1 MKKMMKSLMAAI
13 GVALLM
19 TGSVFAA
26 DVATIG
32 DVEALKAFAVAVNGG
47 KSYEGDTVTLSADLD
62 LTGVEWTPIG
72 VGTRSSKSYTGKAF
86 KGTFD
91 GGNHTISGLTITSTD
106 SDDAAVGLFG
116 VVDGGTVKNLKL
128 DAVNINV
135 ASSDLAG
142 GAIGLMVNN
151 AKAENI
157 TVGGSIVGND
167 GVGGIAGRLII
178 SGTISSC
185 TNNASV
191 TSSYGGIGGIVG
203 KAYYEDG
210 ANTALFASVDKCVNN
225 GTITAPMYVGGI
237 VGLARANVTGCIN
250 NGVVVGGT
258 QTGGIVGQLIA
269 AGTVSNNENNA
280 KISGKNHLGGIIG
293 DYSQTP
299 AYTYYNVTIANNIN
313 RGELAAT
320 EQRAAI
326 LGCNNIDGF
335 TAMTASGNVSFYNAE
350 GLELFGNPEDMV
362 IDSTN
367 MFNPAMTL
375 SDFVQKVVAGNG
387 VFDGNGATVQI
398 TPVSGDARTE
408 TKEGLP
414 DRLQKYTNPEVYYAQ
429 YQRFGNLTDVSIS
442 NLKFVFV
449 PAPVTVVDAWNTAG
463 ATTTADNINGELQL
477 LNAGNVTFINCS
489 FEKISVSPINATAV
503 SVSGC
508 SFNGLDAY
516 AIKDIKAST
525 VTVADTTFA
534 DCNGGFW
541 MNAAPAVLSVIGNT
555 FANVGRRGAIQFSAN
570 GDYSSTEMTVT
581 GNNVTGGAFL
591 WQLNPTVTYEQ
602 VSAIL
607 DTAKNTYGTAYVSG
621 STEPKPPVARIGDVT
636 YATLEAAFAAAT
648 EGQTIT
654 LLQDAAPALTSQRAI
669 TKAAV
674 IDLGGKT
681 LTLTEDDLYFG
692 TTTFQNG
699 NIVVDSSVKPSTAV
713 FWMFANQT
721 LTFDNVKVVAT
732 GVTGT
737 YLIGLDGNNSDLN
750 LLNGSEL
757 LVENTTA
764 LDLDII
770 CVNAST
776 GNDIVIDN
784 SKINVTNL
792 DGRVLFRGNYT
803 IKGNSE
809 INLEGITKAGIR
821 IEAGQTLSIEDTAKV
836 TIAGEPRDGGIHLT
850 DVTAAYTKAD
860 TATVTATINKPYQL
874 SGEGTEASP
883 YLIQN
888 IDDLIFFRDSV
899 NAGETKYSAPG
910 VYVALGADIDL
921 TGVNWEP
928 IGNVGY
934 DNKYAPVDSTKV
946 FRGIFNG
953 NGKIISN
960 LTMTKNMN
968 EGADAEANLG
978 LFGIT
983 GEGAVIK
990 NLTITNVTITTD
1002 GRNVGALAAFA
1013 YKTTLD
1019 AITVNGYIRIKGG
1032 NNVAGVCAMTRYHA
1046 MSATNITV
1054 VGNDGSV
1061 IEGNNIVG
1069 GIFAEIAPNG
1079 SAQTFNNLSVENVAI
1094 NGKGG
1099 VGGIVGLLTLG
1110 TVENATVK
1118 NVAITANT
1126 LYNGDAM
1133 GRIRMGSVAG
1143 LLGGASATII
1153 NATVDNVT
1161 AKNLDGNAVVL
1172 PVIGANY
1179 DASSNATEAKIGDK
1193 YYATFAK
1200 AYAAA
1205 QAGETITLLADIAAT
1220 EVILLDK
1227 NLTINGN
1234 GHKVTSSA
1242 TRVFRVTTAN
1252 TEVTLN
1258 GVNIVSTAVRVGT
1271 NDIRG
1276 ISIDIVDNVALT
1288 LTNCSVDFTDASA
1301 NDWAYAVNVTGGN
1314 NHILTVNGGIYEGAN
1329 VINVRG
1335 ANHTVTV
1342 QNATLNS
1349 MYPNNDQYYGAGIW
1363 VEEEKGSSV
1372 TATNNTFNG
1381 ANAVAFNLGTGT
1393 ALTESNNIDN
1403 TTRCVAKVGA
1413 QYYATLAEALA
1424 AAQGSENIVIELLA
1438 DATLDIT
1445 AWETLAI
1452 GGDATETITING
1464 NGKTLTFNKL
1474 NSDWNHIVTKNDAKL
1489 ILNDMTITDSGYN
1502 NGPWNRYDINFACD
1516 VELNNVTSTKALA
1529 FKADATLNDVAVTE
1543 TNDAYAIWI
1552 QSNGQDVAI
1561 DGLTVNS
1568 AGRGIKIDE
1577 QYVDAASKVELSVK
1591 DATFTT
1597 AKKAAIVVKSAAG
1610 ADITL
1615 ENVDI
1620 SGVAADNVNAVWND
1634 EDSAA
1639 VYGNITITGGT
1650 LAQEGVANFVAT
1662 VGKDDQISAYYS
1674 DLHAAMVAAKAG
1686 DTVKLIADVDLAGKT
1701 WEPVSFKGAFDGQ
1714 NKTISNLT
1722 INKPG
1727 VSNTGFI
1734 TSLNG
1739 SFKNVIFTNPTVTG
1753 GENTGVVAG
1762 RAGGSAALA
1771 ENITIN
1777 GTIKVET
1784 THSGYAR
1791 AGGIVGGWGYGN
1803 YKNITVDGGDA
1814 SVSYIKHTGGGDG
1827 RYVAGIVGHADDV
1840 DSYENC
1846 VVKNITIS
1854 GGWLC
1859 GGIAGPGPSD
1869 GVATGCAVENIK
1881 MNADYSGGMFGW
1893 YFGNG
1898 TIEDSSIKNVE
1909 FTDGT
1914 SCNGA
1919 IGGYSANPDANV
1931 DNVVVENVVNGGKPL
1946 LEHVAAIGT
1955 TYYMS
1960 LQAAVD
1966 AAQDGE
1972 TVALIADVNESIVV
1986 AGKAVTLDLNGKT
1999 VSGVEGSYDTVYIE
2013 DADLTVQDS
2022 GKTGKIV
2029 CKDGPIYDAVYLG
2042 ANANFTLNGGTLES
2056 DKDDVI
2062 YVAGSGSSV
2071 AIINGTINGSNALT
2085 AWNGASTISGGIIT
2099 GKLLV
2104 QEPATLS
2111 VTGGTFT
2118 VDPSEFAAYGYGA
2131 TDNGDGTWT
2140 VGVMAKNIFI
2150 GETAYLTLDEAFKA
2164 ATENAVIEIKAAGEY
2179 IWPATAIPAGVTVK
2193 GAVDGV
2199 VATTDGKT
2207 IINATILTV
2216 ENIDFAAHNY
2226 AAFISNP
2233 ATTAM
2238 TFTDCSFTPSSPE
2251 LYAICVDTAAEDAVF
2266 TFNNCVFNGF
2276 ATFTSKVGTLD
2287 VNGGEINAGFVVRQD
2302 ATIDGVEFAEDARVQ
2317 LGTTDTVTDV
2327 NVTITGCTVADT
2339 NGDGNVPAVKDLV
2352 NETNT
2357 AIGSGNVVIVDGDV
2371 IYGAVAKIGDTYYET
2386 LAAALAAAQDG
2397 ETVEL
2402 LWAEGNAPIAM
2413 NGSVYG
2419 KSVTITGSATVD
2431 WSKGFLFVGR
2441 GGEGNGTVIFDNAN
2455 LESASNNASTGIH
2468 VSGREK
2474 NTNNKYDGTVVI
2486 NNSTIVLDYLIDKGA
2501 MTMTNSTLTVKNG
2514 FAVGGRPASETE
2526 SGVDATATFDLTN
2539 GSTLIVNNHNGM
2551 GLGYEAIGIMNID
2564 GTSTFKCTQSFLV
2577 TGKGALNVAKGGK
2590 VEFTGA
2596 VKTLTVN
2603 GALASAGDVSADI
2616 VAGENADIEISGGVY
2631 TQDVNEWCVE
2641 GHVALKNFSDKYV
2654 VGVAPAAEV
2663 ENLGAT
2669 TVAAGGYTVV
2679 TPFGGSNS
2687 TSDPM
2692 ELPFVMKYV
2701 AVETPE
2707 AGAASPYADWYGDF
2721 VISFSGLKNGSI
2733 SGAGCYLAGHYGTFG
2748 WVKVPVDN
2756 LTIEN
2761 GVRYPVML
2769 STLGNGQKYDYIC
2782 GGVDTFL
2789 CAMYLPESV
2798 LGANPDLKVKLE
2810 LCVVDNSAGG
2820 SAAQQALAT
2829 TDSPYA
2835 YQSAVKEFGA
2845 QDFIDV
2851 ELPEVEVVDIK
2862 NTLTDSDPDLTFALN
2877 FAIKDMEN
2885 LTEEYLEKLFAKY
2898 GNYYTDYV
2906 LTISGLSQESVTFN
2920 ANGNADGYLAGQ
2932 YDAWSQNWVSVP
2944 FDDVTVENG
2953 QSLYIMEYAAKLMG
2967 QQGLRFT
2974 LAEVAEIVQNFDCG
2988 VYFTPEFLAA
2998 NPDLKV
3004 DLELKVFTEDQ
3015 NGNKINDISVATNT
3029 FDKDDFGV
3037 AAVVAEDKQTKYF
3050 ATLQAAVDAAKNG
3063 ETVNLLATCAENVIV
3078 TQNPDIA
3085 FTIEGNGNVMTGTI
3099 TVDGKSSAY
3108 PAAGLT
3114 IKNIAFD
3121 ATEITKDASI
3131 NLGGGNNTRYT
3142 SNVTVLDCSFID
3154 SNSDKDKAAVKNYT
3168 GGCKNLTVSG
3178 CSAQGMHSL
3187 IQVKGVAGITV
3198 SDIVIVECKNG
3209 ISVGTSTGVTI
3220 AKADIDVAGYGFRAD
3235 GSGAYDAIVEDCKIT
3250 AELPVVIRKNTADGY
3265 ALTLNGENELNGT
3278 NGNAYAVVF
3287 TNGDDGTYEIPAGN
3301 FIYTNNGNEVKVYPV
3316 SAYVAEVGG
3325 KKYVELE
3332 KALKAL
3338 SDGATL
3344 KLLADIEIDGTWDC
3358 RFNGAKITADNVKI
3372 NGNGKTIKLTGT
3384 VDDKNWNTVFRFE
3397 GKGVWVQNLTLDVS
3411 EAKGV
3416 QRGITAKFDIA
3427 VIQSTFIGNG
3437 TTSKYG
3443 LIFGEGAGN
3452 EIGGLEINV
3461 IASTFK
3467 DWTYGVADNRN
3478 GQDVR
3483 YINMDAN
3490 VFDNANVIVSAS
3502 KTVYF
3507 DNNKMDGGYVNISSY
3522 TVPNDLSVRALNS
3535 KVDADFAGQNRIVA
3549 DRIANAYGFLTPVA
3563 EDEKGKLYL
3572 FLDEAINAGSA
3583 IKIRDNINTDS
3594 AFVISKQITIDL
3606 NGKTIATTENDKSG
3620 DGVFRVVDGGDL
3632 TIEDGSADKSGTING
3647 VGGNNYNIAV
3657 WADGGKV
3664 TINGGNF
3671 TNVGATD
3678 ENGNNHFDLIY
3689 AKNGGEVVINDGK
3702 FVCESP
3708 AWTLNIHDGSRQDSS
3723 ITVNG
3728 GTFVGFDPRNNA
3740 AETAGTTFM
3749 GEGKYTFAE
3758 GGNYIVVTPEDY
3770 ILNDVSSD
3778 SATVNE
3784 IDSLLAGAVT
3794 VTKDGEKY
3802 VATATYTFK
3811 VTAVDTVNP
3820 ENSPYELTGGT
3831 LRPGKTVAVK
3841 YIDLAT
3847 GEESWDKPE
3856 SDTVTFKLV
3865 IK

>member
-13 GVALLM
+13 GVALTI

-442 NLKFVFV
+442 NVKFVFV

-654 LLQDAAPALTSQRAI
+654 LLQDATPALTSQRAI

-750 LLNGSEL
+750 LLNGSEI

-821 IEAGQTLSIEDTAKV
+821 IEAGQTLSIEDTASV
-836 TIAGEPRDGGIHLT
+836 TITGEPRDGGIHLT
-850 DVTAAYTKAD
+850 DVTATYTKAD
-860 TATVTATINKPYQL
+860 TATV
-874 SGEGTEASP
+874 
-883 YLIQN
+883 
-888 IDDLIFFRDSV
+888 
-899 NAGETKYSAPG
+899 SA
-910 VYVALGADIDL
+910 
-921 TGVNWEP
+921 
-928 IGNVGY
+928 
-934 DNKYAPVDSTKV
+934 
-946 FRGIFNG
+946 
-953 NGKIISN
+953 
-960 LTMTKNMN
+960 
-968 EGADAEANLG
+968 
-978 LFGIT
+978 
-983 GEGAVIK
+983 
-990 NLTITNVTITTD
+990 
-1002 GRNVGALAAFA
+1002 
-1013 YKTTLD
+1013 
-1019 AITVNGYIRIKGG
+1019 TVNR
-1032 NNVAGVCAMTRYHA
+1032 
-1046 MSATNITV
+1046 
-1054 VGNDGSV
+1054 
-1061 IEGNNIVG
+1061 
-1069 GIFAEIAPNG
+1069 P
-1079 SAQTFNNLSVENVAI
+1079 AI
-1094 NGKGG
+1094 
-1099 VGGIVGLLTLG
+1099 
-1110 TVENATVK
+1110 
-1118 NVAITANT
+1118 
-1126 LYNGDAM
+1126 
-1133 GRIRMGSVAG
+1133 
-1143 LLGGASATII
+1143 
-1153 NATVDNVT
+1153 
-1161 AKNLDGNAVVL
+1161 
-1172 PVIGANY
+1172 
-1179 DASSNATEAKIGDK
+1179 AKIGDTP
-1193 YYATFAK
+1193 YYTLADAV
-1200 AYAAA
+1200 AAA
-1205 QAGETITLLADIAAT
+1205 QASDE
-1220 EVILLDK
+1220 
-1227 NLTINGN
+1227 
-1234 GHKVTSSA
+1234 
-1242 TRVFRVTTAN
+1242 
-1252 TEVTLN
+1252 
-1258 GVNIVSTAVRVGT
+1258 IV
-1271 NDIRG
+1271 
-1276 ISIDIVDNVALT
+1276 
-1288 LTNCSVDFTDASA
+1288 
-1301 NDWAYAVNVTGGN
+1301 
-1314 NHILTVNGGIYEGAN
+1314 
-1329 VINVRG
+1329 
-1335 ANHTVTV
+1335 
-1342 QNATLNS
+1342 
-1349 MYPNNDQYYGAGIW
+1349 
-1363 VEEEKGSSV
+1363 
-1372 TATNNTFNG
+1372 
-1381 ANAVAFNLGTGT
+1381 
-1393 ALTESNNIDN
+1393 
-1403 TTRCVAKVGA
+1403 
-1413 QYYATLAEALA
+1413 
-1424 AAQGSENIVIELLA
+1424 LLA
-1438 DATLDIT
+1438 DATV
-1445 AWETLAI
+1445 EGTLALPAGI
-1452 GGDATETITING
+1452 KLTSNGKTING
-1464 NGKTLTFNKL
+1464 SIRMLGDLEL
-1474 NSDWNHIVTKNDAKL
+1474 
-1489 ILNDMTITDSGYN
+1489 
-1502 NGPWNRYDINFACD
+1502 NGP
-1516 VELNNVTSTKALA
+1516 L
-1529 FKADATLNDVAVTE
+1529 
-1543 TNDAYAIWI
+1543 
-1552 QSNGQDVAI
+1552 
-1561 DGLTVNS
+1561 
-1568 AGRGIKIDE
+1568 
-1577 QYVDAASKVELSVK
+1577 
-1591 DATFTT
+1591 
-1597 AKKAAIVVKSAAG
+1597 
-1610 ADITL
+1610 
-1615 ENVDI
+1615 
-1620 SGVAADNVNAVWND
+1620 
-1634 EDSAA
+1634 
-1639 VYGNITITGGT
+1639 TITGGLWVGTTDGHLTAT
-1650 LAQEGVANFVAT
+1650 LSGDKLTASYFVFQRGTYTIDADIDAVYGYLSFEAT
-1662 VGKDDQISAYYS
+1662 FEVNSTIHTTGSNGEVLYINGNVTLNDGAVLDS
-1674 DLHAAMVAAKAG
+1674 DNSVFVCNDNAV
-1686 DTVKLIADVDLAGKT
+1686 
-1701 WEPVSFKGAFDGQ
+1701 
-1714 NKTISNLT
+1714 LT
-1722 INKPG
+1722 LKPG
-1727 VSNTGFI
+1727 STVDSNVKITTSGAKVNVDATGMTAGATANI
-1734 TSLNG
+1734 TG
-1739 SFKNVIFTNPTVTG
+1739 TVT
-1753 GENTGVVAG
+1753 N
-1762 RAGGSAALA
+1762 S
-1771 ENITIN
+1771 
-1777 GTIKVET
+1777 
-1784 THSGYAR
+1784 
-1791 AGGIVGGWGYGN
+1791 
-1803 YKNITVDGGDA
+1803 
-1814 SVSYIKHTGGGDG
+1814 
-1827 RYVAGIVGHADDV
+1827 
-1840 DSYENC
+1840 
-1846 VVKNITIS
+1846 
-1854 GGWLC
+1854 
-1859 GGIAGPGPSD
+1859 
-1869 GVATGCAVENIK
+1869 
-1881 MNADYSGGMFGW
+1881 
-1893 YFGNG
+1893 GNG
-1898 TIEDSSIKNVE
+1898 TV
-1909 FTDGT
+1909 
-1914 SCNGA
+1914 A
-1919 IGGYSANPDANV
+1919 IVNSDMFVAQI
-1931 DNVVVENVVNGGKPL
+1931 VNGKIVLVGY
-1946 LEHVAAIGT
+1946 VAKIGEQKYT
-1955 TYYMS
+1955 S
-1960 LQAAVD
+1960 LQSAIEAV
-1966 AAQDGE
+1966 QNGE
-1972 TVALIADVNESIVV
+1972 TVALLADVDVTTPAYVQNALNHARNVNF
-1986 AGKAVTLDLNGKT
+1986 TLDLNGKT
-1999 VSGVEGSYDTVYIE
+1999 LTANTGNSVFRFNIANSGATSDVAITIKNGKVVAGASTWCALMASGISADVKAVMNLE
-2013 DADLTVQDS
+2013 DLTVEASKAGDLAIKAWANGVVNASNVTVNATNAAGGFYAVGGEIVLNDCTVNQKGLHTAPYLSMAFAVSDS
-2022 GKTGKIV
+2022 GKMTVNSGTYSAEPTAAAEGYNQGTTHGSWV
-2029 CKDGPIYDAVYLG
+2029 GGVMNSG
-2042 ANANFTLNGGTLES
+2042 GTLIINGGTFSNGNFGEDSLATAARGLIFGDTAS
-2056 DKDDVI
+2056 NI
-2062 YVAGSGSSV
+2062 R
-2071 AIINGTINGSNALT
+2071 IN
-2085 AWNGASTISGGIIT
+2085 
-2099 GKLLV
+2099 
-2104 QEPATLS
+2104 
-2111 VTGGTFT
+2111 GGTFNALKSVIDYQNNLGVQPNPNIVIAGGTFSADPT
-2118 VDPSEFAAYGYGA
+2118 VVTSYGGVEIAEGYVV
-2131 TDNGDGTWT
+2131 TKNNGVWT
-2140 VGVMAKNIFI
+2140 VAKAVAKI
-2150 GETAYLTLDEAFKA
+2150 GAGYYTNLVDAFKA
-2164 ATENAVIEIKAAGEY
+2164 ATEGCTIEILSDVTIDYKWDCRDYATGGSHSQFKESVTINGNGHTLKFTGTVNDSNWNTIFRFEENATVNNLTVDISEATGAQRVISAKKSLTVDGLTVVGSAKYGIIFGEGASAADLAAAEIVVKNSTLTGTRRAISDNEGGKDVKSVAITDNTLNANVYASASESITFNNNTAAGEVDLRSYTAENVLSVEAKGNTLNAGVKNY
-2179 IWPATAIPAGVTVK
+2179 IYAKNIDAQEGFTAERVPTTVSTYEQLIAALAEDNAYVVLANDITATATQSSGYGKAGIVVEAGDVLDGNDKTLTINGANATWDCAIAMRGGEVKNLTIAGAMRGVFMPGANSDVVIDNCKFQDVIYTFNSDDGSKDYTVTIKNTELNGWTSFSDVHKAVVFDTCTFAK
-2193 GAVDGV
+2193 GNGYAYCRPYQ
-2199 VATTDGKT
+2199 ATTFK
-2207 IINATILTV
+2207 
-2216 ENIDFAAHNY
+2216 
-2226 AAFISNP
+2226 
-2233 ATTAM
+2233 
-2238 TFTDCSFTPSSPE
+2238 DCSFSGDFEIDCSRVADNK
-2251 LYAICVDTAAEDAVF
+2251 LA
-2266 TFNNCVFNGF
+2266 FNGCTYNGQ
-2276 ATFTSKVGTLD
+2276 AITSENAFDLFGDGAKVL
-2287 VNGGEINAGFVVRQD
+2287 VNGAPADYTKVAQVGDNYYTSIN
-2302 ATIDGVEFAEDARVQ
+2302 
-2317 LGTTDTVTDV
+2317 
-2327 NVTITGCTVADT
+2327 
-2339 NGDGNVPAVKDLV
+2339 
-2352 NETNT
+2352 
-2357 AIGSGNVVIVDGDV
+2357 
-2371 IYGAVAKIGDTYYET
+2371 
-2386 LAAALAAAQDG
+2386 AALAAAQNDAV
-2397 ETVEL
+2397 VEL

-2419 KSVTITGSATVD
+2419 KSVTITGTATVD

-2455 LESASNNASTGIH
+2455 LASASNNASTGIH

-2551 GLGYEAIGIMNID
+2551 GLGYEAIGVMTID
-2564 GTSTFKCTQSFLV
+2564 STSTFECTQSFLV

-2641 GHVALKNFSDKYV
+2641 GCAALPNLNDEYV
-2654 VGVAPAAEV
+2654 VGVKPTATV
-2663 ENLGAT
+2663 NNLGAMTIPANEYYIYNGSLT
-2669 TVAAGGYTVV
+2669 TGTE
-2679 TPFGGSNS
+2679 
-2687 TSDPM
+2687 PM
-2692 ELPFVMKYV
+2692 PLNFVMQFV
-2701 AVETPE
+2701 ADQKAEDMAE
-2707 AGAASPYADWYGDF
+2707 SPFAQWFADF
-2721 VISFSGLKNGSI
+2721 VITFEGIEGDSFDPS
-2733 SGAGCYLAGHYGTFG
+2733 GCYLAGYYGSTDSWDG
-2748 WVKVPVDN
+2748 LWVKIPVDGL
-2756 LTIEN
+2756 LTKVDE

-2769 STLGNGQKYDYIC
+2769 GVGMGQTYDYIC
-2782 GGVDTFL
+2782 SGVQAFS
-2789 CAMYLPESV
+2789 CAMYIPDDILA
-2798 LGANPDLKVKLE
+2798 ANPNLKVKLE
-2810 LCVVDNSAGG
+2810 LNVVDSSKGAD
-2820 SAAQQALAT
+2820 SAANALVAGENIFKASET
-2829 TDSPYA
+2829 EYTA
-2835 YQSAVKEFGA
+2835 E
-2845 QDFIDV
+2845 DFIDV

-2877 FAIKDMEN
+2877 FKIKDMEN

-2920 ANGNADGYLAGQ
+2920 ANGDADGYLAGQ

-2944 FDDVTVENG
+2944 FDDVIVENG

-3015 NGNKINDISVATNT
+3015 NGNKINDISVATKT

-3037 AAVVAEDKQTKYF
+3037 AAVVAEGKQTKYF
-3050 ATLQAAVDAAKNG
+3050 ATLAEAFTDVENGETVMILAPGTYALTTSGKNITVTGAVDGVVFDNIGKKNMGGANVTFNNVTFDYYPNVDYTGLQHSGDLVYNNCTFDGQVFLYGASETFNNCTFNQNSANAYNVWTYTADVVNFNECTFNSAGKSVLVYNENSAEFNTVNVAKCEFIASASVDGKAAIEMDSSLTAGINLTIDASTTATGFGSGNVSGNSLWNNKKGNSTDANNDITVVVNGETVLAPVTFVAKIGNVGYITLQAAVDAAKNG
-3063 ETVNLLATCAENVIV
+3063 ETVDLLAACVENVTV
-3078 TQNPDIA
+3078 AQNPDIA
-3085 FTIEGNGNVMTGTI
+3085 FTIEGNGNEMTGTI

-3121 ATEITKDASI
+3121 ATEITKDASV
-3131 NLGGGNNTRYT
+3131 NLGGSNNTRYT
-3142 SNVTVLDCSFID
+3142 SNVTVLDCSFVD
-3154 SNSDKDKAAVKNYT
+3154 LNSDKDKAAVKNYT

-3198 SDIVIVECKNG
+3198 SDIEIAECKNG

-3220 AKADIDVAGYGFRAD
+3220 ARADIDVDGYGFRAD

-3301 FIYTNNGNEVKVYPV
+3301 FIYANNGNEVKVYPV

-3332 KALKAL
+3332 EALKAL

-3358 RFNGAKITADNVKI
+3358 RNNGAKITANNVKI

-3572 FLDEAINAGSA
+3572 FLDEAINAGSV
-3583 IKIRDNINTDS
+3583 ITIRDNINTDS
-3594 AFVISKQITIDL
+3594 AFVVNKQIAIDL

-3632 TIEDGSADKSGTING
+3632 TIEDGSADKAGTING

-3820 ENSPYELTGGT
+3820 EKSEYELTGGT
-3831 LRPGKTVAVK
+3831 LRPGKSVKVK
-3841 YIDLAT
+3841 YIDLVT
-3847 GEESWDKPE
+3847 GTESWDKPE
-3856 SDTVTFKLV
+3856 ADTVTFKLV

>member
-1 MKKMMKSLMAAI
+1 MKKMLKSLMAAI

-26 DVATIG
+26 TTVTIG

-91 GGNHTISGLTITSTD
+91 GGNHTISGLTITSTA
-106 SDDAAVGLFG
+106 SADAAVGLFG

-167 GVGGIAGRLII
+167 GVGGIVGRLII

-442 NLKFVFV
+442 NVKFVFV

-654 LLQDAAPALTSQRAI
+654 LLQDATPALTSQRAI

-750 LLNGSEL
+750 LLNGSEI

-821 IEAGQTLSIEDTAKV
+821 IEAGQTLSIEDTASV
-836 TIAGEPRDGGIHLT
+836 TITGEPRDGGIHLT
-850 DVTAAYTKAD
+850 DVTATYTKAD
-860 TATVTATINKPYQL
+860 TATV
-874 SGEGTEASP
+874 
-883 YLIQN
+883 
-888 IDDLIFFRDSV
+888 
-899 NAGETKYSAPG
+899 SA
-910 VYVALGADIDL
+910 
-921 TGVNWEP
+921 
-928 IGNVGY
+928 
-934 DNKYAPVDSTKV
+934 
-946 FRGIFNG
+946 
-953 NGKIISN
+953 
-960 LTMTKNMN
+960 
-968 EGADAEANLG
+968 
-978 LFGIT
+978 
-983 GEGAVIK
+983 
-990 NLTITNVTITTD
+990 
-1002 GRNVGALAAFA
+1002 
-1013 YKTTLD
+1013 
-1019 AITVNGYIRIKGG
+1019 TVNR
-1032 NNVAGVCAMTRYHA
+1032 
-1046 MSATNITV
+1046 
-1054 VGNDGSV
+1054 
-1061 IEGNNIVG
+1061 
-1069 GIFAEIAPNG
+1069 P
-1079 SAQTFNNLSVENVAI
+1079 AI
-1094 NGKGG
+1094 
-1099 VGGIVGLLTLG
+1099 
-1110 TVENATVK
+1110 
-1118 NVAITANT
+1118 
-1126 LYNGDAM
+1126 
-1133 GRIRMGSVAG
+1133 
-1143 LLGGASATII
+1143 
-1153 NATVDNVT
+1153 
-1161 AKNLDGNAVVL
+1161 
-1172 PVIGANY
+1172 
-1179 DASSNATEAKIGDK
+1179 AKIGDTP
-1193 YYATFAK
+1193 YYTLADAV
-1200 AYAAA
+1200 AAA
-1205 QAGETITLLADIAAT
+1205 QASDE
-1220 EVILLDK
+1220 
-1227 NLTINGN
+1227 
-1234 GHKVTSSA
+1234 
-1242 TRVFRVTTAN
+1242 
-1252 TEVTLN
+1252 
-1258 GVNIVSTAVRVGT
+1258 IV
-1271 NDIRG
+1271 
-1276 ISIDIVDNVALT
+1276 
-1288 LTNCSVDFTDASA
+1288 
-1301 NDWAYAVNVTGGN
+1301 
-1314 NHILTVNGGIYEGAN
+1314 
-1329 VINVRG
+1329 
-1335 ANHTVTV
+1335 
-1342 QNATLNS
+1342 
-1349 MYPNNDQYYGAGIW
+1349 
-1363 VEEEKGSSV
+1363 
-1372 TATNNTFNG
+1372 
-1381 ANAVAFNLGTGT
+1381 
-1393 ALTESNNIDN
+1393 
-1403 TTRCVAKVGA
+1403 
-1413 QYYATLAEALA
+1413 
-1424 AAQGSENIVIELLA
+1424 LLA
-1438 DATLDIT
+1438 DATV
-1445 AWETLAI
+1445 EGTLALPAGI
-1452 GGDATETITING
+1452 KLTSNGKTING
-1464 NGKTLTFNKL
+1464 SIRMLGDLEL
-1474 NSDWNHIVTKNDAKL
+1474 
-1489 ILNDMTITDSGYN
+1489 
-1502 NGPWNRYDINFACD
+1502 NGP
-1516 VELNNVTSTKALA
+1516 L
-1529 FKADATLNDVAVTE
+1529 
-1543 TNDAYAIWI
+1543 
-1552 QSNGQDVAI
+1552 
-1561 DGLTVNS
+1561 
-1568 AGRGIKIDE
+1568 
-1577 QYVDAASKVELSVK
+1577 
-1591 DATFTT
+1591 
-1597 AKKAAIVVKSAAG
+1597 
-1610 ADITL
+1610 
-1615 ENVDI
+1615 
-1620 SGVAADNVNAVWND
+1620 
-1634 EDSAA
+1634 
-1639 VYGNITITGGT
+1639 TITGGLWVGTTDGHLTAT
-1650 LAQEGVANFVAT
+1650 LSGDKLTASYFVFQRGTYTIDADIDAVYGYLSFEAT
-1662 VGKDDQISAYYS
+1662 FEVNSTIHTTGSNGEVLYINGNVTLNDGAVLDS
-1674 DLHAAMVAAKAG
+1674 DNSVFVCNDNAV
-1686 DTVKLIADVDLAGKT
+1686 
-1701 WEPVSFKGAFDGQ
+1701 
-1714 NKTISNLT
+1714 LT
-1722 INKPG
+1722 LKPG
-1727 VSNTGFI
+1727 STVDSNVKITTSGAKVNVDATGMTAGATANI
-1734 TSLNG
+1734 TG
-1739 SFKNVIFTNPTVTG
+1739 TVT
-1753 GENTGVVAG
+1753 N
-1762 RAGGSAALA
+1762 S
-1771 ENITIN
+1771 
-1777 GTIKVET
+1777 
-1784 THSGYAR
+1784 
-1791 AGGIVGGWGYGN
+1791 
-1803 YKNITVDGGDA
+1803 
-1814 SVSYIKHTGGGDG
+1814 
-1827 RYVAGIVGHADDV
+1827 
-1840 DSYENC
+1840 
-1846 VVKNITIS
+1846 
-1854 GGWLC
+1854 
-1859 GGIAGPGPSD
+1859 
-1869 GVATGCAVENIK
+1869 
-1881 MNADYSGGMFGW
+1881 
-1893 YFGNG
+1893 GNG
-1898 TIEDSSIKNVE
+1898 TV
-1909 FTDGT
+1909 
-1914 SCNGA
+1914 A
-1919 IGGYSANPDANV
+1919 IVNSDMFVAQI
-1931 DNVVVENVVNGGKPL
+1931 VNGKIVLVGY
-1946 LEHVAAIGT
+1946 VAKIGEQKYT
-1955 TYYMS
+1955 S
-1960 LQAAVD
+1960 LQSAIEAV
-1966 AAQDGE
+1966 QNGE
-1972 TVALIADVNESIVV
+1972 TVALLADVDVTTPAYVQNALNHARNVNF
-1986 AGKAVTLDLNGKT
+1986 TLDLNGKT
-1999 VSGVEGSYDTVYIE
+1999 LTANTGNSVFRFNIANSGATSDVAITIKNGKVVAGASTWCALMASGISADVKAVMNLE
-2013 DADLTVQDS
+2013 DLTVEASKAGDLAIKAWANGVVNASNVTVNATNAAGGFYAVGGEIVLNDCTVNQKGLHTAPYLSMAFAVSDS
-2022 GKTGKIV
+2022 GKMTVNSGTYSAEPTAAAEGYNQGTTHGSWV
-2029 CKDGPIYDAVYLG
+2029 GGVMNSG
-2042 ANANFTLNGGTLES
+2042 GTLIINGGTFSNGNFGEDSLATAARGLIFGDTAS
-2056 DKDDVI
+2056 NI
-2062 YVAGSGSSV
+2062 R
-2071 AIINGTINGSNALT
+2071 IN
-2085 AWNGASTISGGIIT
+2085 
-2099 GKLLV
+2099 
-2104 QEPATLS
+2104 
-2111 VTGGTFT
+2111 GGTFNALKSVIDYQNNLGVQPNPNIVIAGGTFSADPT
-2118 VDPSEFAAYGYGA
+2118 VVTSYGGVEIAEGYVV
-2131 TDNGDGTWT
+2131 TKNNGVWT
-2140 VGVMAKNIFI
+2140 VAKAVAKI
-2150 GETAYLTLDEAFKA
+2150 GAGYYTNLVDAFKA
-2164 ATENAVIEIKAAGEY
+2164 ATEGCTIEILSDVTIDYKWDCRDYATGGSHSQFKESVTINGNGHTLKFTGTVNDSNWNTIFRFEENATVNNLTVDISEATGAQRVISAKKSLTVDGLTVVGSAKYGIIFGEGASAADLAAAEIVVKNSTLTGTRRAISDNEGGKDVKSVAITDNTLNANVYASASESITFNNNTAAGEVDLRSYTAENVLSVEAKGNTLNAGVKNY
-2179 IWPATAIPAGVTVK
+2179 IYAKNIDAQEGFTAERVPTTVSTYEQLIAALAEDNAYVVLANDITATATQSSGYGKAGIVVEAGDVLDGNDKTLTINGANATWDCAIAMRGGEVKNLTIAGAMRGVFMPGANSDVVIDNCKFQDVIYTFNSDDGSKDYTVTIKNTELNGWTSFSDVHKAVVFDTCTFAK
-2193 GAVDGV
+2193 GNGYAYCRPYQ
-2199 VATTDGKT
+2199 ATTFK
-2207 IINATILTV
+2207 
-2216 ENIDFAAHNY
+2216 
-2226 AAFISNP
+2226 
-2233 ATTAM
+2233 
-2238 TFTDCSFTPSSPE
+2238 DCSFSGDFEIDCSRVADNK
-2251 LYAICVDTAAEDAVF
+2251 LA
-2266 TFNNCVFNGF
+2266 FNGCTYNGQ
-2276 ATFTSKVGTLD
+2276 AITSENAFDLFGDGAKVL
-2287 VNGGEINAGFVVRQD
+2287 VNGAPADYTKVAQVGDNYYTSIN
-2302 ATIDGVEFAEDARVQ
+2302 
-2317 LGTTDTVTDV
+2317 
-2327 NVTITGCTVADT
+2327 
-2339 NGDGNVPAVKDLV
+2339 
-2352 NETNT
+2352 
-2357 AIGSGNVVIVDGDV
+2357 
-2371 IYGAVAKIGDTYYET
+2371 
-2386 LAAALAAAQDG
+2386 AALAAAQNDAV
-2397 ETVEL
+2397 VEL

-2419 KSVTITGSATVD
+2419 KSVTITGTATVD

-2455 LESASNNASTGIH
+2455 LASASNNASTGIH

-2551 GLGYEAIGIMNID
+2551 GLGYEAIGVMTID
-2564 GTSTFKCTQSFLV
+2564 STSTFECTQSFLV

-2641 GHVALKNFSDKYV
+2641 GCAALPNLNDEYV
-2654 VGVAPAAEV
+2654 VGVKPTATV
-2663 ENLGAT
+2663 NNLGAMTIPANEYYIYNGSLT
-2669 TVAAGGYTVV
+2669 TGTE
-2679 TPFGGSNS
+2679 
-2687 TSDPM
+2687 PM
-2692 ELPFVMKYV
+2692 PLNFVMQFV
-2701 AVETPE
+2701 ADQKAEDMAE
-2707 AGAASPYADWYGDF
+2707 SPFAQWFADF
-2721 VISFSGLKNGSI
+2721 VITFEGIEGDSFDPS
-2733 SGAGCYLAGHYGTFG
+2733 GCYLAGYYGSTDSWDG
-2748 WVKVPVDN
+2748 LWVKIPVDGL
-2756 LTIEN
+2756 LTKVDE

-2769 STLGNGQKYDYIC
+2769 GVGMGQTYDYIC
-2782 GGVDTFL
+2782 SGVQAFS
-2789 CAMYLPESV
+2789 CAMYIPDDILA
-2798 LGANPDLKVKLE
+2798 ANPNLKVKLE
-2810 LCVVDNSAGG
+2810 LNVVDSSKGAD
-2820 SAAQQALAT
+2820 SAANALVAGENIFKASET
-2829 TDSPYA
+2829 EYTA
-2835 YQSAVKEFGA
+2835 E
-2845 QDFIDV
+2845 DFIDV

-2877 FAIKDMEN
+2877 FKIKDMEN

-2920 ANGNADGYLAGQ
+2920 ANGDADGYLAGQ

-2944 FDDVTVENG
+2944 FDDVIVENG

-3015 NGNKINDISVATNT
+3015 NGNKINDISVATKT

-3037 AAVVAEDKQTKYF
+3037 AAVVAEGKQTKYF
-3050 ATLQAAVDAAKNG
+3050 ATLAEAFTDVENGETVMILAPGTYALTTSGKNITVTGAVDGVVFDNIGKKNMGGANVTFNNVTFDYYPNVDYTGLQHSGDLVYNNCTFDGQVFLYGASETFNNCTFNQNSANAYNVWTYTADVVNFNECTFNSAGKSVLVYNENSAEFNTVNVAKCEFIASASVDGKAAIEMDSSLTAGINLTIDASTTATGFGSGNVSGNSLWNNKKGNSTDANNDITVVVNGETVLAPVTFVAKIGNVGYITLQAAVDAAKNG
-3063 ETVNLLATCAENVIV
+3063 ETVDLLAACVENVTV
-3078 TQNPDIA
+3078 AQNPDIA
-3085 FTIEGNGNVMTGTI
+3085 FTIEGNGNEMTGTI

-3121 ATEITKDASI
+3121 ATEITKDASV
-3131 NLGGGNNTRYT
+3131 NLGGSNNTRYT
-3142 SNVTVLDCSFID
+3142 SNVTVLDCSFVD
-3154 SNSDKDKAAVKNYT
+3154 LNSDKDKAAVKNYT

-3198 SDIVIVECKNG
+3198 SDIEIAECKNG

-3220 AKADIDVAGYGFRAD
+3220 ARADIDVDGYGFRAD

-3301 FIYTNNGNEVKVYPV
+3301 FIYANNGNEVKVYPV

-3332 KALKAL
+3332 EALKAL

-3358 RFNGAKITADNVKI
+3358 RNNGAKITANNVKI

-3572 FLDEAINAGSA
+3572 FLDEAINAGSV
-3583 IKIRDNINTDS
+3583 ITIRDNINTDS
-3594 AFVISKQITIDL
+3594 AFVVNKQIAIDL

-3632 TIEDGSADKSGTING
+3632 TIEDGSADKAGTING

-3820 ENSPYELTGGT
+3820 EKSEYELTGGT
-3831 LRPGKTVAVK
+3831 LRPGKSVKVK
-3841 YIDLAT
+3841 YIDLVT
-3847 GEESWDKPE
+3847 GTESWDKPE
-3856 SDTVTFKLV
+3856 ADTVTFKLV